1 MYRLEASDLKKDK
14 QKNKTK
20 PKQQQ
25 QKKQPQQQNMLS
37 RDLSLTEDASFLKSS
52 CENLILM

>member
-25 QKKQPQQQNMLS
+25 QKTATTTKHAQQRS
-37 RDLSLTEDASFLKSS
+37 EPHRRCF
-52 CENLILM
+52 ILEK